1 MGWFANRRA
10 RAARE
15 SGVEASGAF
24 CRAAGRDE
32 RGPDVAA
39 PAAGGSSAPQRND
52 VRGLTRLACGVVA
65 LLALSGV
72 LAMEGCAAVSTD
84 AENSAAS
91 EQAAAASAS
100 DVEYASF
107 EEVAAAFDESTLDLD
122 YSKRDLDASYDAS
135 SATVI
140 TLSGDSASVQ
150 GAGAQTS
157 AAGVVISSAGT
168 YIVSGELT
176 DGQLMV
182 DAGDDDKVQLV
193 LAGATI
199 HNEDGPAIYVRNAD
213 KCFVTLD
220 AGTENNLSDGSSYAL
235 EDDSDEPYATLF
247 SRCDL
252 TLNGSGTLNVTSAYR
267 HAVCSKD
274 DLVVV
279 SGTYNIS
286 AVEDGLRGHDSVKV
300 RDGVFAIQAGGD
312 GIKSNKDDDPTK
324 GFVSIDGGT
333 FDIQAGDD
341 AVQGKTLVRLAGGS
355 MAVAANDDAFH
366 SDLEMHLLGASMEA
380 GAGDDAFHAETKL
393 TVDGGTVN
401 VTSCNEGYEAEKV
414 YVNGGDTHIVASDD
428 GVNASAADLSDDA
441 DADTVSSTLPNGGT
455 PGAPGK
461 GGGAATPDA
470 GGQAPAGAQQSG
482 QAPDAAAQQGGQA
495 PGAAGVQQGGQAPD
509 AAGAQQGGSAPEPP
523 ASDNAGGAGVID
535 PGQQGGGPAAGG
547 GVGQADSSCL
557 IQINGGYVVVD
568 SVGDAIDSNG
578 NVEVTGGVLLVSG
591 PTSDGDGAF
600 DYDGGATISGGTVLM
615 VGSTGMAQSFT
626 GGTQA
631 FAMTSASGEAGQSV
645 CVVDGSGNVVTSFT
659 ATKRFGMVLTSSPA
673 FAEGGEYTLVIGG
686 EVANANA
693 DGYTDSSTVSGGSE
707 ATFTASC
714 TASAGMG
721 GAGGPGAAG
730 GK

>member
-1 MGWFANRRA
+1 M
-10 RAARE
+10 
-15 SGVEASGAF
+15 
-24 CRAAGRDE
+24 
-32 RGPDVAA
+32 
-39 PAAGGSSAPQRND
+39 
-52 VRGLTRLACGVVA
+52 
-65 LLALSGV
+65 
-72 LAMEGCAAVSTD
+72 
-84 AENSAAS
+84 
-91 EQAAAASAS
+91 
-100 DVEYASF
+100 
-107 EEVAAAFDESTLDLD
+107 
-122 YSKRDLDASYDAS
+122 
-135 SATVI
+135 
-140 TLSGDSASVQ
+140 
-150 GAGAQTS
+150 
-157 AAGVVISSAGT
+157 
-168 YIVSGELT
+168 
-176 DGQLMV
+176 
-182 DAGDDDKVQLV
+182 
-193 LAGATI
+193 
-199 HNEDGPAIYVRNAD
+199 
-213 KCFVTLD
+213 
-220 AGTENNLSDGSSYAL
+220 
-235 EDDSDEPYATLF
+235 
-247 SRCDL
+247 
-252 TLNGSGTLNVTSAYR
+252 
-267 HAVCSKD
+267 
-274 DLVVV
+274 
-279 SGTYNIS
+279 
-286 AVEDGLRGHDSVKV
+286 RGHDSVKV

-441 DADTVSSTLPNGGT
+441 DVDTVSSTLPNGGT

>member
-15 SGVEASGAF
+15 TGVEASGAF
-24 CRAAGRDE
+24 CRAVGQDE
-32 RGPDVAA
+32 HGPDVAA
-39 PAAGGSSAPQRND
+39 PAEGGSSAPQRSD
-52 VRGLTRLACGVVA
+52 VRGLTRLACGAIA

-100 DVEYASF
+100 NVEYSSF
-107 EEVAAAFDESTLDLD
+107 EEVAAAFDESALDLGC
-122 YSKRDLDASYDAS
+122 SKRDLDASYDAL

-150 GAGAQTS
+150 GAGAQAS
-157 AAGVVISSAGT
+157 AAGAVISSAGT

-176 DGQLMV
+176 DGQLLV

-220 AGTENNLSDGSSYAL
+220 AGTENSLSDGSSYAL

-286 AVEDGLRGHDSVKV
+286 AVEDGLRGRDSVKV
-300 RDGVFAIQAGGD
+300 RGGVFTIQAGGD

-355 MAVAANDDAFH
+355 LTVAANDDAFH

-401 VTSCNEGYEAEKV
+401 VTSCNEGYEAEKI
-414 YVNGGDTHIVASDD
+414 YVNGGDTHILASDD

-461 GGGAATPDA
+461 GGGAAA
-470 GGQAPAGAQQSG
+470 GGGQAPAGA
-482 QAPDAAAQQGGQA
+482 P
-495 PGAAGVQQGGQAPD
+495 QGGQAPD
-509 AAGAQQGGSAPEPP
+509 AVGAQQGGSAPEPP
-523 ASDNAGGAGVID
+523 AGDNA
-535 PGQQGGGPAAGG
+535 G

-557 IQINGGYVVVD
+557 IQINGGYLVVD
-568 SVGDAIDSNG
+568 SAGDAIDSNG
-578 NVEVTGGVLLVSG
+578 NIEVTGGVLLVSG
-591 PTSDGDGAF
+591 PTGDGNGAF
-600 DYDGGATISGGTVLM
+600 DYDGSATVSGGTVLM

-626 GGTQA
+626 GGMQA

-645 CVVDGSGNVVTSFT
+645 GVVDGSGNVVASFT
-659 ATKRFGMVLTSSPA
+659 ATKRFGMVLASSPA
-673 FAEGGEYTLVIGG
+673 FTEGGEYTLVIGG

-707 ATFTASC
+707 TAITASC

-721 GAGGPGAAG
+721 VGGANKAG
-730 GK
+730 GKDA